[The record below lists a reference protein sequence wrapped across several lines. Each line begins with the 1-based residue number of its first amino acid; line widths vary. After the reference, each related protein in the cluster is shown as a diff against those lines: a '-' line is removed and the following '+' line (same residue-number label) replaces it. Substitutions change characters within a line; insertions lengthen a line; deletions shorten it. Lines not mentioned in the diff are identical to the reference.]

1 MPSWHAV
8 PLVELCSLVAGLTL
22 TSPITEQQC
31 ATYTFSQGPV
41 RSLPVHASPQRH
53 LGQPLCRWDEDSP
66 DAADDDIRQRSVDWL
81 SGVFEAAHQEAQRAI
96 DFMCSF
102 IGMKVRAS
110 AAPCC
115 ISVSRASPCSW
126 RPVQPGWHAGGGPSR
141 AALRCAASRQ
151 HTHVL
156 QRLVTGD
163 VLRAWVG
170 ETIWCR
176 HTSNAPELRWLNAD
190 MQMCYDGE
198 QWLGLSS
205 ARPGA
210 CLQCL
215 VSLPCLTFT
224 GLSPCASLYF
234 WTEAT
239 LLLQQL

>member
-115 ISVSRASPCSW
+115 ISGAGPRLAAGVLCSL
-126 RPVQPGWHAGGGPSR
+126 AGMQAGVKPRR
-141 AALRCAASRQ
+141 AALRCISRAHPCPAA
-151 HTHVL
+151 
-156 QRLVTGD
+156 
-163 VLRAWVG
+163 A
-170 ETIWCR
+170 C
-176 HTSNAPELRWLNAD
+176 
-190 MQMCYDGE
+190 DG
-198 QWLGLSS
+198 
-205 ARPGA
+205 
-210 CLQCL
+210 
-215 VSLPCLTFT
+215 
-224 GLSPCASLYF
+224 
-234 WTEAT
+234 
-239 LLLQQL
+239 